1 MTASDFRTKDA
12 LVSDAAEIVVRYQN
26 FTSVVKYLGF
36 HRYLC
41 LGGSNNKKIYFALRM
56 PPSSLVLSPGESGII
71 EVMIFP

>member
-41 LGGSNNKKIYFALRM
+41 LGSSNKKRYFALRM